1 MIGAYYEIILMPRCV
16 YSEHERLHSTM
27 NQWVHPVS
35 CHQFFLE
42 KERVSRTKRAMHWHR
57 VLYRRSMC
65 AVSFVD
71 TAVSLL
77 REHRHVGLPEVAE
90 AVALAVST
98 RSQAPAPSQTKATT
112 WRGRGISLF
121 RASACPCAATR
132 TTRPRQARSHQ
143 RIHTLF

>member
-1 MIGAYYEIILMPRCV
+1 
-16 YSEHERLHSTM
+16 M

-42 KERVSRTKRAMHWHR
+42 KERVSRTKRAMRWHR
-57 VLYRRSMC
+57 VLYQRFMC
-65 AVSFVD
+65 AVSPVSLPD

-90 AVALAVST
+90 AVALAISP
-98 RSQAPAPSQTKATT
+98 RHPLPAP
-112 WRGRGISLF
+112 GRRPRPSRRRRPRPGGSSGTSLF
-121 RASACPCAATR
+121 RARACPCAATR

-143 RIHTLF
+143 RIHTLILVICSIFA